1 MENLIKV
8 VKAKHESLKILSQ
21 FYNLMIFNRAA
32 WIL

>member
-8 VKAKHESLKILSQ
+8 VKAKHESLKIFSQ
-21 FYNLMIFNRAA
+21 LYNLMFFNRAA